1 MTDININTGQPASA
15 PRLNL
20 NTHDQTFGFTVSR
33 RPEFAQDL
41 LRFHFDEQELKEKF
55 DLPSMKK
62 ADTTLHKANANK
74 SLADVA
80 YTINVKPDDLLLLLS
95 LLLMEHKSHQDA
107 GAPLQIA
114 QQVTAAYGVF
124 DHVVPFLFA
133 HTRGPWRTGTHIRD
147 KVRQIL
153 GLEELNTPY
162 FLIETHKITNERLL
176 RGDLTAAAV
185 WGTMKYRWEL
195 EEFDTKPQAGI
206 EAVIL
211 ILMLLR
217 RTQLKYKAELFSIVG
232 GYMQKLNA
240 ALNLERVGQIEKENL
255 KPGEEPI
262 VHELIEFDAARARKK
277 GHEQGLKQ
285 GLEQGALE
293 NQRQMVADLLAVLA
307 PEKISTHCKLPL
319 DMVLDIQRR
328 KNNK

>member
-1 MTDININTGQPASA
+1 MSTRQSTSA

-41 LRFHFDEQELKEKF
+41 LRLRFDEQELKEKF

-62 ADTTLHKANANK
+62 ADTALHKANANK

-80 YTINVKPDDLLLLLS
+80 YTINVKPGDILLLLS

-114 QQVTAAYGVF
+114 QQVTAAYSVF

-147 KVRQIL
+147 RARQIL

-162 FLIETHKITNERLL
+162 FLIETHKITDERLL

-185 WGTMKYRWEL
+185 WGTVKYRWEL
-195 EEFDTKPQAGI
+195 EEFDKNLQDGI
-206 EAVIL
+206 RALVL
-211 ILMLLR
+211 VLKLLR
-217 RTQLKYKAELFSIVG
+217 RTQIKY
-232 GYMQKLNA
+232 
-240 ALNLERVGQIEKENL
+240 
-255 KPGEEPI
+255 
-262 VHELIEFDAARARKK
+262 
-277 GHEQGLKQ
+277 
-285 GLEQGALE
+285 
-293 NQRQMVADLLAVLA
+293 
-307 PEKISTHCKLPL
+307 
-319 DMVLDIQRR
+319 
-328 KNNK
+328 